1 VEDGSTVGRI
11 TLIVE
16 VVRAS
21 EVQLSTLNK
30 GNIGIKNS
38 EKEETIEVRTEE
50 EKIEE
55 ETEIGSK
62 TRNVNTNKKVT
73 KKMVVTMITNTLKR
87 SKEIITR
94 EEITKIQMIIIEMK
108 IVVVIEENQVEIT
121 KIEEEV
127 TKVVK
132 VA

>member
-55 ETEIGSK
+55 EMEIGSK

>member
-1 VEDGSTVGRI
+1 MEDGSTVGRI

-87 SKEIITR
+87 NKEIITR
-94 EEITKIQMIIIEMK
+94 EEKTTIQMIIIEM
-108 IVVVIEENQVEIT
+108 ITAVVIEENQVEIIKT
-121 KIEEEV
+121 EEEAIKV
-127 TKVVK
+127 IKVV
-132 VA
+132 

>member
-1 VEDGSTVGRI
+1 MEDGSTVGRI

>member
-1 VEDGSTVGRI
+1 MEDGSIVGRI
-11 TLIVE
+11 TLIAE

-62 TRNVNTNKKVT
+62 TRNVNTNKKVI

-87 SKEIITR
+87 SKVIITR

-108 IVVVIEENQVEIT
+108 IVVVIEENLVEIT